1 MDKDLIFMNK
11 AFEQALLAFDKE
23 EIPVGAIVVY
33 KNEIISEA
41 HNESIHKTDPTSHAE
56 IEAIRKAAKKMG
68 NYRMPGAKM
77 YVTLEPCLMCCG
89 ALIHARF
96 DKVIFSTTDK
106 KSGAAVSN
114 GNFLEA
120 NFNNHTVQFEQ
131 GPLQK
136 ESSELLKKFFTER
149 RSKD

>member
-1 MDKDLIFMNK
+1 MC
-11 AFEQALLAFDKE
+11 
-23 EIPVGAIVVY
+23 
-33 KNEIISEA
+33 
-41 HNESIHKTDPTSHAE
+41 
-56 IEAIRKAAKKMG
+56 IRD
-68 NYRMPGAKM
+68 R

-96 DKVIFSTTDK
+96 DKVIFATTDS

-120 NFNNHTVQFEQ
+120 NFINHKVKFEQ

-136 ESSELLKKFFTER
+136 ESTDLLKKFFK
-149 RSKD
+149 SKRTKV